1 MLCVVDMLVLP
12 LFRIV
17 YATEQGNF
25 PENYNQFRDRLTELR
40 KTCQQA
46 FMDDLKGENGQLEYF
61 IKIYEYLS
69 QPYTW
74 TDSQRRELVAEYAN
88 SLLWLV
94 FDKKRGFDNL
104 PQYLQHSQCAAFL
117 AQRLAQAERVFDVST
132 STGFEYYASSREDAV
147 LPGSSLYLIDHRFPV
162 NINLRWLMQCV
173 ILASSEKEGGV
184 RADFEKLLL
193 QGISKNMKTLS
204 CTNYIDITTV
214 KDTTVTTM
222 SLKNRLATATFLF
235 TQTDT
240 AQPINPNQFIADI
253 QTSVARALS
262 VLGVF
267 DMPDLVCVSTSAVN
281 GWQDIMTN
289 NPFGRS
295 VSDTHLHRFSLPGL
309 SFKDAQVASQIFAS
323 SGNISIYKQVL
334 EFLLDE
340 TYATWDWDDQ
350 ESFDNHYIQD
360 LIDLK
365 VLKEVTTDLNQIVQL
380 MDRYPRYS
388 YKNMDKLANLFH
400 SFTSH
405 THTHGHTHTHTHMDT
420 HTKERLAAQ

>member
-1 MLCVVDMLVLP
+1 
-12 LFRIV
+12 
-17 YATEQGNF
+17 
-25 PENYNQFRDRLTELR
+25 
-40 KTCQQA
+40 
-46 FMDDLKGENGQLEYF
+46 
-61 IKIYEYLS
+61 
-69 QPYTW
+69 
-74 TDSQRRELVAEYAN
+74 
-88 SLLWLV
+88 
-94 FDKKRGFDNL
+94 
-104 PQYLQHSQCAAFL
+104 
-117 AQRLAQAERVFDVST
+117 
-132 STGFEYYASSREDAV
+132 
-147 LPGSSLYLIDHRFPV
+147 
-162 NINLRWLMQCV
+162 MQCV

-193 QGISKNMKTLS
+193 QGISKNMKTLP

-289 NPFGRS
+289 NQFERS

-340 TYATWDWDDQ
+340 TYATWDWDVGTRFSIGLQ
-350 ESFDNHYIQD
+350 
-360 LIDLK
+360 
-365 VLKEVTTDLNQIVQL
+365 
-380 MDRYPRYS
+380 M
-388 YKNMDKLANLFH
+388 
-400 SFTSH
+400 
-405 THTHGHTHTHTHMDT
+405 
-420 HTKERLAAQ
+420 